1 MKKST
6 LVILIVAASLT
17 VGGLVLGAV
26 AMGMGAYESSL
37 SDYSTQATKSNT
49 HNVFVPVSGIDIDVP
64 FADVRFIPSNDE
76 NIRVSAHESKKQY
89 YEVTVVNDT
98 LKIRY
103 YDIRM
108 WYERIGI
115 QINEDNYL
123 TVYLPA
129 GEYDTLTVKNSS
141 GEISISSDYTFGDV
155 KLTTASGDIHFNGKV
170 TNMLDIHTASG
181 EADVNGVHSN
191 SAQVSISVASGDVDV
206 ENTTVKSI
214 NISSASGEIELNM
227 CDAEY
232 TELKSASGDIEA
244 VLLSDKM
251 FYTDTSSGSVRVPP
265 SSEGAP
271 ECHCKT
277 SSGDIEIRVIG
288 G

>member
-26 AMGMGAYESSL
+26 AIGMGAYEGSL
-37 SDYSTQATKSNT
+37 SDLSTQPMESNT

-89 YEVTVVNDT
+89 YEVSVVNDT

-129 GEYDTLTVKNSS
+129 GEYDTLTVENSS
-141 GEISISSDYTFGDV
+141 GEISVPSDYTFGDV
-155 KLTTASGDIHFNGKV
+155 KLTTASGEINFKGKV

-181 EADVNGVHSN
+181 EVNVNDLHSD
-191 SAQVSISVASGDVDV
+191 SAQMSISVASGDVDV
-206 ENTTVKSI
+206 ENTTLKSI
-214 NISSASGEIELNM
+214 SISSASGEMELNM

-232 TELKSASGDIEA
+232 IELKSASGEIEA
-244 VLLSDKM
+244 ALLSGKT
-251 FYTDTSSGSVRVPP
+251 FYTDTSSGKVRVPS

-271 ECHCKT
+271 ECRCKT
-277 SSGDIEIRVIG
+277 SSGDITIRVVG